1 MSSPPRPAVPEAVIP
16 PMVLYDVPVG
26 SADPW
31 PSRGLKVLWALHE
44 AGVSFE
50 FRATYP
56 RQGRVPPEFPTLNPL
71 GQVPAL
77 AAGDLSL
84 SEASAIIVYVAKK
97 CHPALYPFDT
107 PEEQARADR
116 LLYFATTTLEDVAL
130 KLLFT
135 HGKVSLECYQSQPHI
150 AECFQWGCRLW
161 RERVLPSL
169 AAFLSGGYS
178 FAMGYS
184 FTVVDIALTYPLL
197 YMKTMGFLE
206 EEYSG
211 QLPHGNDPDDGGPY
225 TRQQAEQAALV
236 AAYLQRAMTDRP
248 AFQKALVEGDA
259 ALAAEQES

>member
-1 MSSPPRPAVPEAVIP
+1 
-16 PMVLYDVPVG
+16 MVLYDVPVG

-116 LLYFATTTLEDVAL
+116 LLYFATTTLEVKTPRDSTRSCAPVPPPL
-130 KLLFT
+130 RNRPSPSSPIRCTRSLGGCSLLAFFPSA
-135 HGKVSLECYQSQPHI
+135 VSSHNTR
-150 AECFQWGCRLW
+150 GC
-161 RERVLPSL
+161 
-169 AAFLSGGYS
+169 
-178 FAMGYS
+178 
-184 FTVVDIALTYPLL
+184 
-197 YMKTMGFLE
+197 
-206 EEYSG
+206 
-211 QLPHGNDPDDGGPY
+211 
-225 TRQQAEQAALV
+225 
-236 AAYLQRAMTDRP
+236 
-248 AFQKALVEGDA
+248 
-259 ALAAEQES
+259 